1 MENEQPDEKTR
12 RAVQQVQA
20 MTGFYVHLA
29 IFVVVIAIL
38 GIVNWAVSATWWV
51 QWPMLGW
58 GAGLIAHYL
67 LVFGE
72 FPDFVRRWQERKVE
86 ELKNKG

>member
-1 MENEQPDEKTR
+1 MENQEQDEKTR
-12 RAVQQVQA
+12 RAVRQVQA
-20 MTGFYVHLA
+20 MTGFYIHLS

-38 GIVNWAVSATWWV
+38 AIVNWAVSDSWWV

-58 GAGLIAHYL
+58 SAGLIGHYL

-72 FPDFVRRWQERKVE
+72 FPDFVRRWQERKIE